1 MYKKKRRYGNDFGQL
16 RTRIWIKT
24 IFLFVVAFVVIFLVY
39 DLFLFQNFAD
49 PAVNF
54 LNLFVQDYERA
65 FLIYQRYVRTY
76 IELYLLAAVIFVFI
90 ILLRFYLNIFVR
102 YFNEINDGINSI
114 LDRSSTLVLSPE
126 LSAIEKKIIRIKL
139 ELEQKER
146 ASHEAE
152 QRKDDLV
159 MYLAHD
165 IRTPLTSVIGYLSF
179 LEEAPDMPAEQRTNY
194 TRIALEKANR
204 LEKMVDEF
212 FEITRFNAQQTELQ
226 KKDIDITYML
236 MQLADELTPILD
248 VNRNTIRIDAADN
261 LMVHGDPEKLARV
274 FNNVLKNAASYSTA
288 NTEIIISA
296 QEAENGVKIVF
307 QNEGETIPP
316 EKLERLFDR
325 FYRVDES
332 RRSQTGGTGLGLAI
346 AKEIVLLHGGTI
358 SAESQNNTVT
368 FTIFIP
374 GSEK

>member
-1 MYKKKRRYGNDFGQL
+1 MCKKKRRYGNDFGQL
-16 RTRIWIKT
+16 RTKIWIKT
-24 IFLFVVAFVVIFLVY
+24 ILLFVVSFVVIFVVY

-54 LNLFVQDYERA
+54 LNLFVQDYEQA

-76 IELYLLAAVIFVFI
+76 LELYLLAAVIVVFI
-90 ILLRFYLNIFVR
+90 ILLRIYLNYFVR

-179 LEEAPDMPAEQRTNY
+179 LEESTDMPAEQRANY

-226 KKDIDITYML
+226 KKNIDITYML
-236 MQLADELTPILD
+236 MQLADEITPILD
-248 VNRNTIRIDAADN
+248 MNRNTIRIDAADN
-261 LMVHGDPEKLARV
+261 LMVYGDPEKLARV

-358 SAESQNNTVT
+358 SAESHNNTVT

>member
-24 IFLFVVAFVVIFLVY
+24 ILLFVVAFIVIFLVY
-39 DLFLFQNFAD
+39 KLFLYQNFAD

-54 LNLFVQDYERA
+54 LNLFVQDSERA
-65 FLIYQRYVRTY
+65 FFIYQRYVRTY
-76 IELYLLAAVIFVFI
+76 LELYLLAAVIFVFI
-90 ILLRFYLNIFVR
+90 ILLRFYLNNFVR

-332 RRSQTGGTGLGLAI
+332 RRTQTGGTGLGLAI

>member
-1 MYKKKRRYGNDFGQL
+1 MHKKKRRYGNDFGQL

-24 IFLFVVAFVVIFLVY
+24 IFLFFVAFVVIFLVY

-114 LDRSSTLVLSPE
+114 LDRNSTLVLSPE

>member
-24 IFLFVVAFVVIFLVY
+24 ILLFVVAFIVIFLVY
-39 DLFLFQNFAD
+39 KLFLYQNFAD

-54 LNLFVQDYERA
+54 LNLFVQDSERA
-65 FLIYQRYVRTY
+65 FFIYQRYVRTY
-76 IELYLLAAVIFVFI
+76 LELYLLAAVIFVFI

>member
-1 MYKKKRRYGNDFGQL
+1 MHKKKRRYGNDFGQL

-24 IFLFVVAFVVIFLVY
+24 IFLFVVAFVVIILVY

-76 IELYLLAAVIFVFI
+76 LELYLLAAVIFVFI

-204 LEKMVDEF
+204 LEKMVDEL

-248 VNRNTIRIDAADN
+248 VNRNTIRIDATDN

>member
-1 MYKKKRRYGNDFGQL
+1 MHKKKRRYGNDFGQL

>member
-1 MYKKKRRYGNDFGQL
+1 MHKKKRRYGNDFGQL

-296 QEAENGVKIVF
+296 QEVENGVKIVF

-368 FTIFIP
+368 FTIIIP